1 MPIIDAKIA
10 ISNDYY
16 TKDRKNKW
24 ITNEKSRKLTH
35 LLRSRYNALLSTSKS
50 INKDNS
56 LLNCRINGL
65 TNKSPHLIILDR
77 NFIIKKNLNIFKVK
91 IKRKIYIYTT
101 KFDKSKIKWLK
112 KKNVKV
118 ILMDGMKSKEDFFSI
133 FKSLIKLGF
142 SRVFIE
148 TGLTFINFL
157 IVNKFIN
164 NIYIFKTNTN
174 LLKNGLNNSS
184 NKLIKKIKLK
194 NKLKINLDNDTVYS
208 ERLN

>member
-1 MPIIDAKIA
+1 
-10 ISNDYY
+10 
-16 TKDRKNKW
+16 
-24 ITNEKSRKLTH
+24 
-35 LLRSRYNALLSTSKS
+35 
-50 INKDNS
+50 
-56 LLNCRINGL
+56 
-65 TNKSPHLIILDR
+65 
-77 NFIIKKNLNIFKVK
+77 
-91 IKRKIYIYTT
+91 
-101 KFDKSKIKWLK
+101 
-112 KKNVKV
+112 
-118 ILMDGMKSKEDFFSI
+118 MDGMKSKEDFFSI

-142 SRVFIE
+142 SRVFVE